1 MGLCTELAFT
11 HQRANAFQRA
21 VQAVASTRPGAWV
34 FSKSI
39 APVDRLLFKVT
50 KGRWTAPEILAGLPV
65 IMVTTTGRKSGERR
79 TSPLV
84 GVPVGD
90 DLAIVGTNFG
100 QPRTPAWVYNLEAD
114 RAGTVAL
121 HDRSVA
127 VVARPAT
134 EDERTQAF
142 RTAAGI
148 YPGYDKYQERITGR
162 EIRIFVLEPAG

>member
-1 MGLCTELAFT
+1 M
-11 HQRANAFQRA
+11 
-21 VQAVASTRPGAWV
+21 ASTRPGAWA

-50 KGRWTAPEILAGLPV
+50 KGRWTTPEILAGLPV

-100 QPRTPAWVYNLEAD
+100 QPRTPGLGLQP
-114 RAGTVAL
+114 RG
-121 HDRSVA
+121 
-127 VVARPAT
+127 
-134 EDERTQAF
+134 
-142 RTAAGI
+142 G
-148 YPGYDKYQERITGR
+148 PGEC
-162 EIRIFVLEPAG
+162 